1 MPRIA
6 STHDIFDQLKR
17 IFPDLP
23 QHIVSLDLHI
33 DVNGNPPTLKVEI
46 YPADESGDIIS
57 EKAEVKVFD
66 IVERPVKSE
75 QLTTPQKLI
84 IDGMP
89 IQAIESVISDFDQSV
104 DPLSYSDA
112 TYGLA
117 MSVEFMDGSFTQD
130 ELVEYCRESISKRT
144 PSTQ

>member
-1 MPRIA
+1 M
-6 STHDIFDQLKR
+6 QK
-17 IFPDLP
+17 
-23 QHIVSLDLHI
+23 
-33 DVNGNPPTLKVEI
+33 
-46 YPADESGDIIS
+46 
-57 EKAEVKVFD
+57 
-66 IVERPVKSE
+66 
-75 QLTTPQKLI
+75 LTTPQKLI
-84 IDGMP
+84 IDGMS
-89 IQAIESVISDFDQSV
+89 IQAIESVISDFDQAV